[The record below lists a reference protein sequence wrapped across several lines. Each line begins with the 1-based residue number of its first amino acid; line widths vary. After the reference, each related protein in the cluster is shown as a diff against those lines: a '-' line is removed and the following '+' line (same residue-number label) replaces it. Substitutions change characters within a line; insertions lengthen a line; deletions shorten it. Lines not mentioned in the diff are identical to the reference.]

1 MVEWE
6 LKYTK
11 KSKND
16 SQLLKSCHLDG
27 KAKNILNKI
36 KEDPYGKPPPFDD
49 FLSYYTLFIFNRQF
63 RKKNRRRQKDAA
75 SLYLFISLYG
85 KNVNPLFSYTRI
97 ARSLSS
103 STSNRKMAFGYFS
116 RMVSRNRLP
125 IPSPL

>member
-36 KEDPYGKPPPFDD
+36 KEDPYGKPPPFEKLKADLCGKYSRRINIKGAVLEVIKTSKRAAP
-49 FLSYYTLFIFNRQF
+49 FL
-63 RKKNRRRQKDAA
+63 
-75 SLYLFISLYG
+75 
-85 KNVNPLFSYTRI
+85 
-97 ARSLSS
+97 
-103 STSNRKMAFGYFS
+103 
-116 RMVSRNRLP
+116 
-125 IPSPL
+125 